1 MRKKIFFTGALIVG
15 VVIGMAIYKKTMKEQ
30 EIAQREN
37 RHVPYGP
44 YEAVIKRPLDIVLS
58 SMAIVVLS
66 PVMLATAAL
75 VRLKLGRPILF
86 IQKRPGKD
94 GVSFSILKFRTMLD
108 RKDNEGKDLPDA
120 ERMTEFGKRLRSMSI
135 DELPELFNILKGDMA
150 LVGPRPLLEQYLP
163 YYTDEEKHRHDVR
176 PGLTGLA
183 QISGRNYLKW
193 DERLAIDIEY
203 VKRITFL
210 KDLGIVCQTIKKV
223 MMRDDVAVN
232 PEDIDEGYIDEIRR
246 MEKD

>member
-1 MRKKIFFTGALIVG
+1 
-15 VVIGMAIYKKTMKEQ
+15 
-30 EIAQREN
+30 
-37 RHVPYGP
+37 
-44 YEAVIKRPLDIVLS
+44 
-58 SMAIVVLS
+58 
-66 PVMLATAAL
+66 
-75 VRLKLGRPILF
+75 
-86 IQKRPGKD
+86 
-94 GVSFSILKFRTMLD
+94 
-108 RKDNEGKDLPDA
+108 
-120 ERMTEFGKRLRSMSI
+120 MTEFGKRLRSMSI